1 MRNLRLPGFERLRAW
16 VLRYA
21 PLEVAALATALYAGM
36 AAEQISENRLAIGY
50 AAAWGEN
57 VGYYLV
63 AFARE
68 RRRRG
73 ASAAAVADLVVEFGP
88 AEAVD
93 SLLVRPL
100 CMGFGVGQLGDAA
113 AGVVLGK
120 LLADVPFYTMA
131 VLGYAL
137 CRRIRP

>member
-1 MRNLRLPGFERLRAW
+1 MRNPRWPGFERLRAW

-21 PLEVAALATALYAGM
+21 PLEAAALATALYAGM
-36 AAEQISENRLAIGY
+36 AADQISENQLAIGY

-57 VGYYLV
+57 FGYYLV

-73 ASAAAVADLVVEFGP
+73 ASAAALADLVLEFGP

-93 SLLVRPL
+93 SLVVRPL
-100 CMGFGVGQLGDAA
+100 CMGFGVGHFGDAA
-113 AGVVLGK
+113 GGVVLGK
-120 LLADVPFYTMA
+120 LLADVPFYA
-131 VLGYAL
+131 FAALGHAL
-137 CRRIRP
+137 RRRIRP